1 MELAETELESSPNS
15 DAAAGVIHRATDLI
29 RAEFEN
35 RTWKA
40 FWLCAVE
47 HQSSGEVA
55 KQLGMTPGAVRQAKY
70 KVLRRLREELGD
82 AE

>member
-1 MELAETELESSPNS
+1 M
-15 DAAAGVIHRATDLI
+15 
-29 RAEFEN
+29 
-35 RTWKA
+35 TWRA

-55 KQLGMTPGAVRQAKY
+55 RQLGMTPGAVRQAKY
-70 KVLRRLREELGD
+70 KVLRHLREELGD